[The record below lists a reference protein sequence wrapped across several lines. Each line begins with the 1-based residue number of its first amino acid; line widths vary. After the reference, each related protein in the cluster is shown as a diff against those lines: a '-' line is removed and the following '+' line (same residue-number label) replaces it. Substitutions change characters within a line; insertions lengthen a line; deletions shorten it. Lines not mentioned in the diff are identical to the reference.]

1 MNHEEYK
8 RICLAIKNDVE
19 FQEFEVLCSARK
31 YSDDYVGKIWKMYC
45 DKPLEFVLYHDVGRD
60 VFEYLRVKEE
70 IIRQFYLP

>member
-1 MNHEEYK
+1 MNHEGYK

-19 FQEFEVLCSARK
+19 FEEFCALCTPRN
-31 YSDDYVGKIWKMYC
+31 YSDDHVDRIWKMYC

-60 VFEYLRVKEE
+60 IFEYLRVKEE